1 MREPASAQSP
11 SREARRSQ
19 AGFPSVFDVP
29 VALAIGAGMVAT
41 VNPCGFAM
49 LPAYLGFFVGT
60 DDSHP
65 RPLRDRV
72 SRALVVSGAMT
83 LGFVTVFGI
92 VGLLVQTVARS
103 IDQQLSKVTIVIGIL
118 LVLLGIW
125 LLLGKELRIN
135 GPRLQR
141 GGRDR
146 TFFSMYLF
154 GVSYA
159 TASLSCTLGPFL
171 VALTPTFRHSGVAS
185 GSLAFVA
192 YAFGMGLVVA
202 SATVAL
208 AGAQQAWI
216 TRLRSFGPMIN
227 RVSGGLLVLAGGYVA
242 WYGYWDLQG
251 NFGADPIVDGA
262 AKVQTW
268 LTNQVSDL
276 PRWPL
281 AAGLIVVVGLT
292 LLMRRRRSDSVVVD
306 AGKPEPTERVSQP

>member
-1 MREPASAQSP
+1 MKEPPSLRST
-11 SREARRSQ
+11 SREVRRTPT
-19 AGFPSVFDVP
+19 GFSTVFDVP
-29 VALAIGAGMVAT
+29 LALAIGAGMVAT

-60 DDSHP
+60 DDSVR

-118 LVLLGIW
+118 LILLGIW

-146 TFFSMYLF
+146 RFFSMYVF
-154 GVSYA
+154 GISYA

-185 GSLAFVA
+185 GSVAFVA
-192 YAFGMGLVVA
+192 YALGMGLVVA
-202 SATVAL
+202 SAPVAL

-216 TRLRSFGPMIN
+216 TRLRNIGPMIN
-227 RVSGGLLVLAGGYVA
+227 RVSGGLLVLAGAYVA
-242 WYGYWDLQG
+242 WYGYWELQG
-251 NFGADPIVDGA
+251 DFGADPVVDGA
-262 AKVQTW
+262 ARVQTW

-281 AAGLIVVVGLT
+281 AAGLAVVIALT
-292 LLMRRRRSDSVVVD
+292 LVMRRHRRDPVVD
-306 AGKPEPTERVSQP
+306 DSGKPEPTERVSPP